1 MLGRRRPRLTAS
13 LALLGLL
20 LALPLPVVAAEPG
33 PVASVELQTLF
44 QRLHPGMTV
53 QEVASAAGP
62 KTMLSPGQPPHSWLI
77 WTPPAAGRPVE
88 VLRTAFRDG
97 RLARIEYESFGD
109 EYRHLVKGDRPMELD
124 SDQVARLWRR
134 SAEVTETAQACGE
147 ALEAFHQVVVGLQGR
162 LTSAEQQAWARA
174 LTLRQAAEANLN
186 SLSR

>member
-1 MLGRRRPRLTAS
+1 MSGRRLSRLAAS
-13 LALLGLL
+13 LAFLALLVT
-20 LALPLPVVAAEPG
+20 LPLPVVAAEPG

-62 KTMLSPGQPPHSWLI
+62 KTMLSPGQPPQSWLI

-124 SDQVARLWRR
+124 SDQVTRLWRR
-134 SAEVTETAQACGE
+134 STEVMEAAEACGE
-147 ALEAFHQVVVGLQGR
+147 ALEAFHQLMVGLQGR
-162 LTSAEQQAWARA
+162 LTSAEQRAWARA
-174 LTLRQAAEANLN
+174 LTLRQGAEASLN